1 MFDASRKGKDTSELK
16 LEAMKR
22 RRSGSDSSQDART
35 FKKAAKYLL
44 TESPLIS
51 QCSQWS
57 WPSTTCDYC
66 LALFQLVHDNITD
79 PAFERDRSPG
89 HEVYSGQKLIS
100 HNESYECPRC
110 RVNFDLMNSAHD
122 LNLSCH
128 RKVDQLLASADG
140 GCRLCTFFRDALSS
154 EYGKTKVGETVQL
167 DSQAPITFELGKN
180 PNNLNG
186 VYLGLNIAGA
196 FAMLAI
202 LKYSGMAALVPN
214 FGATPKC

>member
-1 MFDASRKGKDTSELK
+1 MFDASRKGKDTSEPK
-16 LEAMKR
+16 PEAMKR

-35 FKKAAKYLL
+35 FKKVAKYLL
-44 TESPLIS
+44 TESPLI
-51 QCSQWS
+51 SQWS

-79 PAFERDRSPG
+79 STFERDRSPG

-100 HNESYECPRC
+100 HKESYECAQC
-110 RVNFDLMNSAHD
+110 RVSFDLMNGERD
-122 LNLSCH
+122 LNLSSH
-128 RKVDQLLASADG
+128 RKVGQLLASADG
-140 GCRLCTFFRDALSS
+140 GCRLCIFFRDALR
-154 EYGKTKVGETVQL
+154 EYGKTGVGETVQL
-167 DSQAPITFELGKN
+167 DSQAPITFKLGKN

-202 LKYSGMAALVPN
+202 LKYSGMAALVPT